1 MEWPEPPEGY
11 ELMGEFVEIDVRAT
25 IVGTK
30 FSINFKVCGEVEP
43 GSRAQDNEDLIA
55 AVGAAMMVVWE
66 SAWERHKGTTLSLQ
80 YQCLRRLCV
89 LTADTVDL
97 PIEAVAN
104 AARELVQEG

>member
-11 ELMGEFVEIDVRAT
+11 ELLGEFIEIDVRAS

-30 FSINFKVCGEVEP
+30 FSINFTVRGQVDP
-43 GSRAQDNEDLIA
+43 GSRAQDNDDLIA

-66 SAWERHKGTTLSLQ
+66 SAWDRHKGGTLSLQ
-80 YQCLRRLCV
+80 YQCLRKVCV
-89 LTADTVDL
+89 LTADTKDL
-97 PIEAVAN
+97 PIDAVAN